1 MTFAKDVGIAFL
13 IFALAG
19 ALNAA
24 GSFGSSVRYV
34 IHNSIWIALIA
45 YAIALSMRGG
55 FGPRPLKIR
64 MYAFGSALLVLASSV
79 ALGLEGI
86 AQFCAFLVAIYAA
99 YKALPLNSVA

>member
-19 ALNAA
+19 ALHA
-24 GSFGSSVRYV
+24 GGMVSSSVKYV

-55 FGPRPLKIR
+55 FRPRPLKIR

-79 ALGLEGI
+79 ALGSEGI
-86 AQFCAFLVAIYAA
+86 AQFCAFIIAVYLA
-99 YKALPLNSVA
+99 YKALPLNDVT